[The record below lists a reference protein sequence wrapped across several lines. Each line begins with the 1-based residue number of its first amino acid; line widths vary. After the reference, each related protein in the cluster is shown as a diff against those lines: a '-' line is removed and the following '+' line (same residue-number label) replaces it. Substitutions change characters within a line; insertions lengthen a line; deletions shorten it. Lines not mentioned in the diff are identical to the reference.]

1 MCKSISVFI
10 HTCWW
15 GHHISSYFW
24 CEEELESLGR
34 SFQGQSSDE
43 EDGEDQIGQSGSDV
57 NSLEN
62 DGTVKSV
69 GDEFKQ
75 M

>member
-1 MCKSISVFI
+1 MR
-10 HTCWW
+10 
-15 GHHISSYFW
+15 HISSYIW
-24 CEEELESLGR
+24 CEEELESRHR

-43 EDGEDQIGQSGSDV
+43 EDGEDQIGQSGGDV

-62 DGTVKSV
+62 ERTVTSV

-75 M
+75 T

>member
-1 MCKSISVFI
+1 MC
-10 HTCWW
+10 
-15 GHHISSYFW
+15 HISSYIW
-24 CEEELESLGR
+24 CEEELESVDR

-43 EDGEDQIGQSGSDV
+43 EDGEDQIGQSGRDV

-62 DGTVKSV
+62 DRTVTSV

-75 M
+75 T